1 MPPKGKVKKVM
12 VADNSWWKN
21 QVTVGNMISVGAIVA
36 GFAGFYFNTPA
47 TQANQSEKISALLQ
61 DRSALK
67 AEITERAEKTAAS
80 IAELK
85 QTNAVISTQL
95 LAIRDDIVRLG
106 AQIAASRGEPTVPNG
121 RK

>member
-21 QVTVGNMISVGAIVA
+21 QVTVGNMLSVGAIVV
-36 GFAGFYFNTPA
+36 GFASFYFNTST
-47 TQANQSEKISALLQ
+47 TQASQSEKIAALLQ
-61 DRSALK
+61 DRATLRN
-67 AEITERAEKTAAS
+67 EMTERAEKTAAS

-106 AQIAASRGEPTVPNG
+106 AQIAASRGEPTAPNG

>member
-1 MPPKGKVKKVM
+1 MPPKGKVKKP
-12 VADNSWWKN
+12 VADDSWFKN
-21 QVTVGNMISVGAIVA
+21 QITVGNMISVGFIVA
-36 GFAGFYFNTPA
+36 GFAGFYFNTSS
-47 TQANQSEKISALLQ
+47 TQANQSEKITALLQ
-61 DRSALK
+61 DRNALRS
-67 AEITERAEKTAAS
+67 EMTDRAEKTAAS

-106 AQIAASRGEPTVPNG
+106 AQIAAAGKIEPVAP

>member
-12 VADNSWWKN
+12 VAGNSWWKN
-21 QVTVGNMISVGAIVA
+21 QVTVGNMISVGFIVA
-36 GFAGFYFNTPA
+36 GFAGFYSNTSS
-47 TQANQSEKISALLQ
+47 TQANQSEKITALLQ
-61 DRSALK
+61 DRNSLRS
-67 AEITERAEKTAAS
+67 EMTDRAEKTAAS

-95 LAIRDDIVRLG
+95 LAIRDDILRLG
-106 AQIAASRGEPTVPNG
+106 AQIAAAGKFEGPP